1 MLLRTIVVV
10 AIAVALVGVVAGARW
25 WSQRRLA
32 KLRAMPVDRRW
43 QILGASPDGRP
54 AIVAFSTPGCA
65 VCRTAQ
71 QPALD
76 LVERQLAGRVRV
88 LKIDLAD
95 RPELATQ
102 FGVMTA
108 PTTVVLTPDGRIGS
122 YNNGFAPAEQL
133 AAQVSAL
140 GVASTRAR

>member
-1 MLLRTIVVV
+1 MSLRAIVVV
-10 AIAVALVGVVAGARW
+10 AIAVVLVGVIAGARW
-25 WSQRRLA
+25 WSQRRLV
-32 KLRAMPVDRRW
+32 KLRAIPADRRW
-43 QILGASPDGRP
+43 EILGAAPDGRP
-54 AIVAFSTPGCA
+54 AIVAFSTPACA
-65 VCRTAQ
+65 VCRSAQ

-76 LVERQLAGRVRV
+76 AVERQLAGQVRI

-108 PTTVVLTPDGRIGS
+108 PTTVVLASDGRIGS
-122 YNNGFAPAEQL
+122 YNHGFAPAEQL

-140 GVASTRAR
+140 GVAPMPAR